1 MFTTII
7 LGILIA
13 IVVVLGLRSFVK
25 GKGSCGDCDCTCPIK
40 EEMRK
45 ASKVK

>member
-1 MFTTII
+1 MVTTII

-13 IVVVLGLRSFVK
+13 LACVFGLRNFVK

-45 ASKVK
+45 ASKVE